1 MLLAKMMGEEYREM
15 YPNAQDATTKMAF
28 RNGFTGFK
36 SDSTDHIL
44 SHCQSYKITLVLFYD
59 AQIYLDTIMKNLAT
73 KILDVFKF
81 KFEAELEEEQW

>member
-44 SHCQSYKITLVLFYD
+44 FHCQSYKITLVLFYD